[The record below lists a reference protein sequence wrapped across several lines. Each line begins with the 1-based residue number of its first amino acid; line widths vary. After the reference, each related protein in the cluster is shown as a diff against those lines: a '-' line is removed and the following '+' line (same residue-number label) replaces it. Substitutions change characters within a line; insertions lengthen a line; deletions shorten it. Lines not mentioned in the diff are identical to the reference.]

1 MTEYGVVDFWNKLFV
16 VPFEIVA
23 YFIAFTKY
31 GSLQTFWCIHSPVE
45 HKKYKFLLIDT
56 ETLQQKKD
64 HDIQYS
70 SYVATLEPCFT

>member
-1 MTEYGVVDFWNKLFV
+1 MTEYAVVDSWNKLFV
-16 VPFEIVA
+16 VPFEKVA

-31 GSLQTFWCIHSPVE
+31 GSLQTFWCIHNPVE